1 MGGDPASQG
10 RAGVVNSPR
19 VAAVFGASSGMGRA
33 SAVAL
38 AAEGFDVAVLAR
50 RKAELDIVAS
60 EIRESGRRAHVEP
73 VDLTD
78 GAAARRAVQAVV
90 DGLGRIDVLVYAAG
104 WNIPKRRLEELS
116 GDDWEAMQR
125 VNLWGLYDVAQAAL
139 PALRASRGRLVVIS
153 SAAAIM
159 PDASGVA
166 YQAAKSGEAG
176 FTLGMMQEE
185 AENGVRATVIYPGLT
200 DTPLLEQRP
209 TPTPPEIVAQALQ
222 PEDVARAVVF
232 VSTLPDR
239 AYVAEL
245 SLLPAAVQQR

>member
-1 MGGDPASQG
+1 MSA
-10 RAGVVNSPR
+10 PR

-33 SAVAL
+33 SALAL
-38 AAEGFDVAVLAR
+38 AAEGMDVAVLAR
-50 RKAELDIVAS
+50 RKAELDAVAA

-78 GAAARRAVQAVV
+78 GAAARHSVQAVV
-90 DGLGRIDVLVYAAG
+90 DSLGGIDVLVYAAG

-116 GDDWEAMQR
+116 GDDWETMQR

-239 AYVAEL
+239 AYVPEL